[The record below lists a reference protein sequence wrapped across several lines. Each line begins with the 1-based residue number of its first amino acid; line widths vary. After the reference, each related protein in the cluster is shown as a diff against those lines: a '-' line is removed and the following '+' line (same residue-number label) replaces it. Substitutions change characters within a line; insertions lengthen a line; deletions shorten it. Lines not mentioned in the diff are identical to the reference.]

1 MKNHLFYSLLML
13 ISLMGCNAAKAN
25 PETEVVEEV
34 EEGLPVINLSE
45 NVKEVSALNLSDAAE
60 RVEIVKLETSDKSL
74 LSNIFKLEV
83 TDNDIWIAHMRD
95 ERIYRFSRDG
105 KFLNTV
111 GKQGDGPEE
120 YVRLHDFI
128 IDDKKKEVYVIP
140 TMKGVKVYDF
150 EGNFMREQTNQWVS
164 QIFSGSSHRI
174 ILYDGQFILSQ
185 NLAINFPI
193 QNPKDSLWSVAVA
206 DNQLKKTRLFKNPI
220 HIGKEDDIVANRAKV
235 EQQGWFNFL
244 TEQIPTAVD
253 NYNNKLTFKMPGTDT
268 IYVYNSA
275 NRELQPQYAITTNES
290 KGDFIKTN
298 MWIKDRS
305 DLDFFAI
312 ANYFDT
318 KDYIYLVCSKGEQ
331 IMTYSYDKK
340 NYTVR
345 QVKRQGKIVA
355 RDTPFKAVFGKP
367 HLNFQRPFILN
378 NNITGGDFKLDYRS
392 SGKYWIQV
400 LDPGSSDFEKYVSD
414 LKASPAAPQKQQLLD
429 VIARTGE
436 EDNPILLIAV
446 LK

>member
-1 MKNHLFYSLLML
+1 ML
-13 ISLMGCNAAKAN
+13 ISLTGCNAAKAN
-25 PETEVVEEV
+25 PEAEGAEEV

-45 NVKEVSALNLSDAAE
+45 NVKEVSTLNLSDAAE
-60 RVEIVKLETSDKSL
+60 RVEIVKLETSDKSI

-95 ERIYRFSRDG
+95 ERIYRFSHEG

-111 GKQGDGPEE
+111 GKQGDGPGE
-120 YVRLHDFI
+120 YVRLHNFI
-128 IDDKKKEVYVIP
+128 IDDKKKEVYVISAL
-140 TMKGVKVYDF
+140 KGIKVYDF
-150 EGNFMREQTNQWVS
+150 GGNFLREQTDQWLTP
-164 QIFSGSSHRI
+164 QIFTGASPRI
-174 ILYDGQFILSQ
+174 ILYDGQFVLSQ

-193 QNPKDSLWSVAVA
+193 QNPKDSLWSVAVV
-206 DNQLKKTRLFKNPI
+206 DNSFKKTKLFKNPI
-220 HIGKEDDIVANRAKV
+220 HVGKENDIMANRAPAQ
-235 EQQGWFNFL
+235 EGWFNYI
-244 TEQIPTAVD
+244 TEQIPTAID

-268 IYVYNSA
+268 IFVYNSA
-275 NRELQPQYAITTNES
+275 KKELQPQYAIFTNEK

-305 DLDFFAI
+305 DYDYFAI

-340 NYTVR
+340 NHTVR

-355 RDTPFKAVFGKP
+355 RDTPFKSFFGKP
-367 HLNFQRPFILN
+367 HLNFQRHFILN
-378 NNITGGDFKLDYRS
+378 NDITGGEFKLDYRS
-392 SGKYWIQV
+392 SGKFWVQV
-400 LDPGSSDFEKYVSD
+400 LNPGSSDFEKYEAD
-414 LKASPAAPQKQQLLD
+414 LKKSSDAPHKKQLLD
-429 VIARTGE
+429 VISKTSE
-436 EDNPILLIAV
+436 DDNPILLIAV

>member
-1 MKNHLFYSLLML
+1 MKKHLFYSLLML

-25 PETEVVEEV
+25 PEAEVVEEV
-34 EEGLPVINLSE
+34 EEGLPVINLSAGME
-45 NVKEVSALNLSDAAE
+45 EVKQLNLRDAVE
-60 RVEIVKLETSDKSL
+60 RVKIVKLETSDKSF
-74 LSNIFKLEV
+74 LSSILKIEV
-83 TDNDIWIAHMRD
+83 TDNDIWITHTHD
-95 ERIYRFSRDG
+95 VRIYRFSHDG

-111 GKQGDGPEE
+111 GKQGEGPEE
-120 YVRLHDFI
+120 YVRIHDFV

-140 TMKGVKVYDF
+140 TMKGIKVYDF
-150 EGNFMREQTNQWVS
+150 GGNFLREQTDQWLTP
-164 QIFSGSSHRI
+164 QIFTGSSIRI
-174 ILYDGQFILSQ
+174 ILNEGQFVLSQ

-193 QNPKDSLWSVAVA
+193 QNPKDSLWSVAVV
-206 DNQLKKTRLFKNPI
+206 DNSFKKTKLFKNPI
-220 HIGKEDDIVANRAKV
+220 HIGKENDIMANRAPAQ
-235 EQQGWFNFL
+235 EGWFNYI
-244 TEQIPTAVD
+244 TEQIPTSID
-253 NYNNKLTFKMPGTDT
+253 SYNNKLTFKMPGTDT

-275 NRELQPQYAITTNES
+275 SRELQPQYAITTNES

-305 DLDFFAI
+305 VYDYFAI

-331 IMTYSYDKK
+331 IMTYCYDKEK
-340 NYTVR
+340 HIVR

-355 RDTPFKAVFGKP
+355 RDAPFKAVFGKP

-400 LDPGSSDFEKYVSD
+400 LDPGSSDYEKYVSD
-414 LKASPAAPQKQQLLD
+414 LKKAPAAPQKQQLLD

-436 EDNPILLIAV
+436 DDNPILLIAV